1 MPPRAAQMND
11 VALCANDV
19 LRNDVGLRPMKLRFA
34 QTDTPSAQFPS
45 NALQSPRF
53 YDILTAKGGG
63 EMKKIIYIFLFLSM
77 LVLSSCSALNEGIL
91 MPNIQ
96 IDHIFENDTWLVVE
110 DRLINKIDGT
120 VYWLEINRNIAIP
133 GVTEFYSDSQNVY
146 KYEFEESL
154 LKQYTF
160 LRVYAQ
166 SLTPLY
172 YEYVI
177 TFSYDGEEIARS
189 CISDLLT
196 EEEMQKEY
204 ANKSQGIEDFRFY
217 VFSSEAGYIWDGF
230 TSINKEE
237 TSAEKR
243 AILDFAENLYKS
255 QNDGSYCIMEGLAK
269 PMNDEIWFSTA
280 GSNRRDSVKADSLI
294 SGIRETQ
301 ITAYN
306 RETNDF
312 RTVFK
317 YDKKK
322 TQIIDFDENGAYILD
337 SNGKFGYVDFE
348 TRKLTVI
355 YDFPGVDTIFITDKY
370 ICVKYQLNGYTY
382 FVYEKGGS
390 VVANDSSLD

>member
-1 MPPRAAQMND
+1 
-11 VALCANDV
+11 
-19 LRNDVGLRPMKLRFA
+19 
-34 QTDTPSAQFPS
+34 
-45 NALQSPRF
+45 
-53 YDILTAKGGG
+53 
-63 EMKKIIYIFLFLSM
+63 MKKLICIFLLLSM
-77 LVLSSCSALNEGIL
+77 LVLSSCSVLNEGIL

-120 VYWLEINRNIAIP
+120 VYWLEFDRNISISETTQ
-133 GVTEFYSDSQNVY
+133 VYRDSVNSY
-146 KYEFEESL
+146 KYEFLESSV
-154 LKQYTF
+154 KEYTF
-160 LRVYAQ
+160 LRTYLKNTMTDV
-166 SLTPLY
+166 Y
-172 YEYVI
+172 YECVI
-177 TFSYDGEEIARS
+177 TYNYEGKEI
-189 CISDLLT
+189 D
-196 EEEMQKEY
+196 
-204 ANKSQGIEDFRFY
+204 RFY
-217 VFSSEAGYIWDGF
+217 IGEALTREKMRELYQERSFDIEAFSFYVLGNGTGYIRDRF
-230 TSINKEE
+230 TSITKEE

-255 QNDGSYCIMEGLAK
+255 QDDGSYCIMEGLAK
-269 PMNDEIWFSTA
+269 PMDDEIWFSTS
-280 GSNRRDSVKADSLI
+280 GSNRRDSVKADPLI
-294 SGIRETQ
+294 SGISENQ

-306 RETNDF
+306 RETNEL

-322 TQIIDFDENGAYILD
+322 TQIIDFDELGAYILD
-337 SNGKFGYVDFE
+337 SSGKFGYVDFE

>member
-1 MPPRAAQMND
+1 
-11 VALCANDV
+11 
-19 LRNDVGLRPMKLRFA
+19 
-34 QTDTPSAQFPS
+34 
-45 NALQSPRF
+45 
-53 YDILTAKGGG
+53 
-63 EMKKIIYIFLFLSM
+63 MKKLICIFLLLSM
-77 LVLSSCSALNEGIL
+77 LVLSSCSVLNEGIL

-96 IDHIFENDTWLVVE
+96 IDHTFENDTWLVIE

-120 VYWLEINRNIAIP
+120 VHWLEINRSIAIP
-133 GVTEFYSDSQNVY
+133 GVTEFHSDSQNVY
-146 KYEFEESL
+146 KYEFEESS

-177 TFSYDGEEIARS
+177 TFSYDGKEIARS
-189 CISDLLT
+189 CISDVLT

-204 ANKSQGIEDFRFY
+204 AKKSQGIEEFGFY
-217 VFSSEAGYIWDGF
+217 VLGVGAGRINNRF
-230 TSINKEE
+230 TSITKEE
-237 TSAEKR
+237 AGAEKR

-255 QNDGSYCIMEGLAK
+255 QDDGDYCIMKGLAK
-269 PMNDEIWFSTA
+269 PMNDEIWFSMSR
-280 GSNRRDSVKADSLI
+280 SNRRDSVKADPLI
-294 SGIRETQ
+294 SGISENQ

-306 RETNDF
+306 RETNEF

-322 TQIIDFDENGAYILD
+322 TQIIDFDELGAYILD
-337 SNGKFGYVDFE
+337 SSGKFGYVDFE

-355 YDFPGVDTIFITDKY
+355 YDFPGVDTVLLTDKY

>member
-1 MPPRAAQMND
+1 
-11 VALCANDV
+11 
-19 LRNDVGLRPMKLRFA
+19 
-34 QTDTPSAQFPS
+34 
-45 NALQSPRF
+45 
-53 YDILTAKGGG
+53 
-63 EMKKIIYIFLFLSM
+63 MKKLICIFLLLSM
-77 LVLSSCSALNEGIL
+77 LVLSSCSVLNEGIL

-96 IDHIFENDTWLVVE
+96 IDHTFENDTWLVIE

-120 VYWLEINRNIAIP
+120 VHWLEINRNIAIP

-146 KYEFEESL
+146 KYKFEESL

-177 TFSYDGEEIARS
+177 TFSYDGKEIARS

-204 ANKSQGIEDFRFY
+204 ANKSQGIEDFGFY
-217 VFSSEAGYIWDGF
+217 VFSYGTGYIRDRF
-230 TSINKEE
+230 TSMTKEE

-255 QNDGSYCIMEGLAK
+255 QDDGDYCIMKGLAK
-269 PMNDEIWFSTA
+269 PMNDEIWFSMS
-280 GSNRRDSVKADSLI
+280 GSNRRDSVKADPLI
-294 SGIRETQ
+294 SGISENK

-306 RETNDF
+306 RETNEF

-337 SNGKFGYVDFE
+337 SSGKFGYVDFE